1 MASSDILQMEIWT
14 MTRIDVPANDH
25 DPVWLILK
33 QIEEI
38 LTFQPRWTRK
48 RANEFA
54 DIIFIS
60 FTAIKKMGYDP
71 YEIMDKRLEKRF
83 RGKFREIIAKYE
95 KIRKDEL
102 NGKDDPLGVD

>member
-1 MASSDILQMEIWT
+1 MTKVEIEA
-14 MTRIDVPANDH
+14 DDH

-33 QIEEI
+33 QIEEMQ
-38 LTFQPRWTRK
+38 TFQERWRHK

-60 FTAIKKMGYDP
+60 FTAIKKLGLDP
-71 YEIMDKRLEKRF
+71 FRVMDDRLDKRF
-83 RGKFREIIAKYE
+83 IGKFREIVAKYE

-102 NGKDDPLGVD
+102 AGRKDPLGVD